1 MRGPAIEVPKGLE
14 GVEVDVTK
22 ISLVDGEHGR
32 LSYRGHDV
40 AKLIDWPFTRVVLL
54 VLTGEDPTTPVR
66 REFEIGLARASR
78 LSAEDAAL
86 LTLAARTDTHPMT
99 VLQGLIPLL
108 SRCDEFEALRR
119 CGARFYDRGEAAHA
133 DRRPAQPAQR
143 QTRCRAPNDLLDPNA
158 RFLAQMGFASNAA
171 LAHAFNV
178 TQILQIE
185 HSFNAS
191 TFAARVVA
199 STLAPVENVLAAAL
213 GALHGALHGG
223 ADQAAL
229 EMAIEVGD
237 PARAA
242 DFVDDCLAS
251 GRKIMG
257 MGHREYRVLDPRAR
271 FVKALAADLA
281 KGTSLEPLYLTL
293 AAIEARIS
301 ERMAERGSDAAR
313 EPRVLQRH
321 RVSRRGAAGRL
332 LHCRICDG
340 ARVRL
345 SRALHRKPASTTASS
360 GRRRNT
366 SASFRREYEP
376 QADHVDTG
384 RPSSTIGSG

>member
-1 MRGPAIEVPKGLE
+1 MRGMQVEVPKGLE

-22 ISLVDGEHGR
+22 ISLVDGERGQ

-40 AKLIDWPFTRVVLL
+40 AQLIEWPFTRVVLL
-54 VLTGEDPTTPVR
+54 VLTGEDPTNAERSSSTR
-66 REFEIGLARASR
+66 RSRARRGFRAD
-78 LSAEDAAL
+78 DAGL
-86 LTLAARTDTHPMT
+86 LTLAAKTDAHPMA

-108 SRCDEFEALRR
+108 SRTRRIRDLRR
-119 CGARFYDRGEAAHA
+119 RRARLHGRRKTAGA
-133 DRRPAQPAQR
+133 DRRTASTAQR
-143 QTRCRAPNDLLDPNA
+143 RRAAGAERAARSERALPGADGLATRNRLP
-158 RFLAQMGFASNAA
+158 A
-171 LAHAFNV
+171 LAHAFDV

-242 DFVDDCLAS
+242 DFVDECLAT

-271 FVKALAADLA
+271 FVKALAANSRRAPPRTVVPDA
-281 KGTSLEPLYLTL
+281 RSDRSAHHGTDGRTRHGRCT
-293 AAIEARIS
+293 RIS
-301 ERMAERGSDAAR
+301 SSTRASCIARRDCRRTIFTAAFAMARVYGYLAHFIESRINNRIIRPAAKY
-313 EPRVLQRH
+313 
-321 RVSRRGAAGRL
+321 
-332 LHCRICDG
+332 IG
-340 ARVRL
+340 ARV
-345 SRALHRKPASTTASS
+345 
-360 GRRRNT
+360 
-366 SASFRREYEP
+366 
-376 QADHVDTG
+376 AD
-384 RPSSTIGSG
+384 

>member
-1 MRGPAIEVPKGLE
+1 MRGLAIEVPKGLE

-22 ISLVDGEHGR
+22 ISLVDGEEGR

-40 AKLIDWPFTRVVLL
+40 AKLLDWPFTRVVLL

-78 LSAEDAAL
+78 LSADDAAL
-86 LTLAARTDTHPMT
+86 LTLAARTDAHPMT

-108 SRCDEFEALRR
+108 SHCDEFEAH
-119 CGARFYDRGEAAHA
+119 GDAAHGFTIA
-133 DRRPAQPAQR
+133 AKLPTLIAGLHSLRSGKPLP
-143 QTRCRAPNDLLDPNA
+143 APNDLLDPNA

-199 STLAPVENVLAAAL
+199 STLAPVENALAAAL

-242 DFVDDCLAS
+242 DFVDGCLAS

-293 AAIEARIS
+293 EAIEARIS
-301 ERMAERGSDAAR
+301 ERMAERGTTLHANLEFYKGIVYR
-313 EPRVLQRH
+313 
-321 RVSRRGAAGRL
+321 AAGL
-332 LHCRICDG
+332 PADYFTAAFAM
-340 ARVRL
+340 ARVYGYL
-345 SRALHRKPASTTASS
+345 AHFIESRINNRIIRPAAK
-360 GRRRNT
+360 
-366 SASFRREYEP
+366 Y
-376 QADHVDTG
+376 
-384 RPSSTIGSG
+384 IGVIPA

>member
-1 MRGPAIEVPKGLE
+1 MRGLAIEVPKGLE

-22 ISLVDGEHGR
+22 ISLVDGEQGR

-40 AKLIDWPFTRVVLL
+40 AKLLDWPFTRVVLL

-66 REFEIGLARASR
+66 REFEIGLAKASR
-78 LSAEDAAL
+78 LSADDAAL
-86 LTLAARTDTHPMT
+86 LTLAAKTDAHPMT

-108 SRCDEFEALRR
+108 SHCDEFEAH
-119 CGARFYDRGEAAHA
+119 GDAAHGFTIA
-133 DRRPAQPAQR
+133 AKLPTLIAGLHSLRSGKPLPAS
-143 QTRCRAPNDLLDPNA
+143 NDLLDPNA

-237 PARAA
+237 PERAGE
-242 DFVDDCLAS
+242 FVDECLAS

-271 FVKALAADLA
+271 YVKTLAAKLA
-281 KGTSLEPLYLTL
+281 QGTSLEPLYATL
-293 AAIEARIS
+293 EAIEAGINQ
-301 ERMAERGSDAAR
+301 RMAERGTELHANLEFYKGIVYRAAGLPVDYFTAAFAMARVYGYLAHFIESRINNRIIRPAAR
-313 EPRVLQRH
+313 YI
-321 RVSRRGAAGRL
+321 GA
-332 LHCRICDG
+332 I
-340 ARVRL
+340 
-345 SRALHRKPASTTASS
+345 PA
-360 GRRRNT
+360 
-366 SASFRREYEP
+366 
-376 QADHVDTG
+376 
-384 RPSSTIGSG
+384 

>member
-1 MRGPAIEVPKGLE
+1 MRGSKLEVPKGLD

-22 ISLVDGEHGR
+22 ISLVDGERGQ

-40 AKLIDWPFTRVVLL
+40 ATLIEWPFTRVVLL
-54 VLTGEDPTTPVR
+54 VLTGEDPTNVER
-66 REFEIGLARASR
+66 KQFDMALMRAAR
-78 LSAEDAAL
+78 LSAQDAGL
-86 LTLAARTDTHPMT
+86 LTLAAKTDAHPMA

-108 SRCDEFEALRR
+108 SHSGEFDAF
-119 CGARFYDRGEAAHA
+119 GDAAHGFTVA
-133 DRRPAQPAQR
+133 AKLPALIAGLYQLRAGAALPA
-143 QTRCRAPNDLLDPNA
+143 PSELLDPHA
-158 RFLAQMGFASNAA
+158 RFLAQMGYATLAA
-171 LAHAFNV
+171 DKPELVHAFNV

-229 EMAIEVGD
+229 EMALEVGD

-242 DFVDDCLAS
+242 DFVDECLAT

-271 FVKALAADLA
+271 FVKGLAAKLS
-281 KGTSLEPLYLTL
+281 KGTQLETLYLTL
-293 AAIEARIS
+293 EAIEAHIS
-301 ERMAERGSDAAR
+301 ARMAERGTALHANLEFYKGVIYR
-313 EPRVLQRH
+313 
-321 RVSRRGAAGRL
+321 AAGL
-332 LHCRICDG
+332 PSDYFTAAFAM
-340 ARVRL
+340 ARVYGYLAHFIESRINNRL
-345 SRALHRKPASTTASS
+345 IRPAAK
-360 GRRRNT
+360 
-366 SASFRREYEP
+366 Y
-376 QADHVDTG
+376 
-384 RPSSTIGSG
+384 IGITPEAVS

>member
-1 MRGPAIEVPKGLE
+1 MRKLAVEVPKGLE

-22 ISLVDGEHGR
+22 ISLVDGEQGR

-40 AKLIDWPFTRVVLL
+40 AQLIDWPFASVVLL
-54 VLTGEDPTTPVR
+54 VLTGEEPTGPAHR
-66 REFEIGLARASR
+66 AFEAALTQAAR
-78 LSAEDAAL
+78 LSETDAAL
-86 LTLAARTDTHPMT
+86 LALAAKTNVHPMA

-108 SRCDEFEALRR
+108 SRSAEFEQY
-119 CGARFYDRGEAAHA
+119 GDAAHGFTITA
-133 DRRPAQPAQR
+133 KLPALIAGLHRLRSAGTLPDAS
-143 QTRCRAPNDLLDPNA
+143 ALSDPNA
-158 RFLAQMGFASNAA
+158 RFLAQMGFTANAA
-171 LAHAFNV
+171 LAHAFDV

-199 STLAPVENVLAAAL
+199 STLAPVENVLAAAI

-229 EMAIEVGD
+229 EMALEVGD

-242 DFVDDCLAS
+242 DFVDECLAS

-281 KGTSLEPLYLTL
+281 KGTSLEPLYQTL
-293 AAIEARIS
+293 EAIEARIT
-301 ERMAERGSDAAR
+301 ERMAERGTELHANLEFYKGIVYRAAGLPPDYFTAAFAMARVYGYLAHFIESRINNRIIRPAAR
-313 EPRVLQRH
+313 YI
-321 RVSRRGAAGRL
+321 GA
-332 LHCRICDG
+332 I
-340 ARVRL
+340 
-345 SRALHRKPASTTASS
+345 PA
-360 GRRRNT
+360 
-366 SASFRREYEP
+366 
-376 QADHVDTG
+376 
-384 RPSSTIGSG
+384 

>member
-1 MRGPAIEVPKGLE
+1 MRKLAVEVPKGLE

-40 AKLIDWPFTRVVLL
+40 AQLIEWPFASVVLL
-54 VLTGEDPTTPVR
+54 VLTGDEPTGAAR
-66 REFEIGLARASR
+66 REFEAALARAAQ
-78 LSAEDAAL
+78 LSAADAAL
-86 LTLAARTDTHPMT
+86 LALAAKTDVHPMA

-108 SRCDEFEALRR
+108 SRTGAFEHY
-119 CGARFYDRGEAAHA
+119 GDAAHGFTIA
-133 DRRPAQPAQR
+133 AKLPALIAGLHRLRSVGTLPDAS
-143 QTRCRAPNDLLDPNA
+143 ALPDPNA
-158 RFLAQMGFASNAA
+158 RFLAQMGFPTNPA
-171 LAHAFNV
+171 LAHAFDV

-237 PARAA
+237 PSRAA
-242 DFVDDCLAS
+242 DFVDECLAS

-293 AAIEARIS
+293 EGIEARIT
-301 ERMAERGSDAAR
+301 ERMAERGTELHANLEFYKGIVYRAAGLPPDYFTAAFAMARVYGYLAHFIESRINNRIIRPAAR
-313 EPRVLQRH
+313 YI
-321 RVSRRGAAGRL
+321 GA
-332 LHCRICDG
+332 I
-340 ARVRL
+340 
-345 SRALHRKPASTTASS
+345 PA
-360 GRRRNT
+360 
-366 SASFRREYEP
+366 
-376 QADHVDTG
+376 
-384 RPSSTIGSG
+384 

>member
-1 MRGPAIEVPKGLE
+1 VEVPKGLE

-40 AKLIDWPFTRVVLL
+40 AQLIDWPFASVVLL
-54 VLTGEDPTTPVR
+54 VLTGEEPTGAAR
-66 REFEIGLARASR
+66 REFETALAHAAR
-78 LSAEDAAL
+78 LSDADGAL
-86 LTLAARTDTHPMT
+86 LALAAKTDVHPMA

-108 SRCDEFEALRR
+108 SRTGEFEQY
-119 CGARFYDRGEAAHA
+119 GDAAHGFTIAAKLPALIAGLHRLRSAGTLA
-133 DRRPAQPAQR
+133 DLSALDAH
-143 QTRCRAPNDLLDPNA
+143 ALLDPNA
-158 RFLAQMGFASNAA
+158 RFLAQMGFATNPA
-171 LAHAFNV
+171 LAHAFDV

-237 PARAA
+237 ASRAA
-242 DFVDDCLAS
+242 DFVDECLAT

-271 FVKALAADLA
+271 FVKALAANLA

-293 AAIEARIS
+293 EAIEARIT
-301 ERMAERGSDAAR
+301 ERMAERGTELHANLEFYKGIVYRAAGLPPDYFTAAFAMARVYGYLAHFIESRINNRIIRPAAR
-313 EPRVLQRH
+313 YI
-321 RVSRRGAAGRL
+321 GA
-332 LHCRICDG
+332 I
-340 ARVRL
+340 
-345 SRALHRKPASTTASS
+345 PA
-360 GRRRNT
+360 
-366 SASFRREYEP
+366 
-376 QADHVDTG
+376 
-384 RPSSTIGSG
+384 

>member
-1 MRGPAIEVPKGLE
+1 MRKLKLEVPKGLE

-32 LSYRGHDV
+32 LSYRGYDV
-40 AKLIDWPFTRVVLL
+40 AQLIDWPFASVVLL
-54 VLTGEDPTTPVR
+54 VLAGEEPTAPAR
-66 REFEIGLARASR
+66 REFESKLARAAR
-78 LSAEDAAL
+78 LSDSDAAF
-86 LTLAARTDTHPMT
+86 LTLAAKTEAHPMT

-108 SRCDEFEALRR
+108 SRTSGFEHY
-119 CGARFYDRGEAAHA
+119 GDAAHGFTIA
-133 DRRPAQPAQR
+133 AKLPALIAGLHQLRSAGTLPP
-143 QTRCRAPNDLLDPNA
+143 TSELSDPNA
-158 RFLAQMGFASNAA
+158 RFLAQMGLTASSSKAPA
-171 LAHAFNV
+171 LARAFDV

-229 EMAIEVGD
+229 EMALEIGD

-293 AAIEARIS
+293 EAIEARIT
-301 ERMAERGSDAAR
+301 ERMAERGTELHANLEFYKGIVYRAAGLPPDYFTAAFAMARVYGYLAHFIESRINNRIIRPAAR
-313 EPRVLQRH
+313 YIGV
-321 RVSRRGAAGRL
+321 
-332 LHCRICDG
+332 I
-340 ARVRL
+340 
-345 SRALHRKPASTTASS
+345 PA
-360 GRRRNT
+360 
-366 SASFRREYEP
+366 
-376 QADHVDTG
+376 
-384 RPSSTIGSG
+384 

>member
-1 MRGPAIEVPKGLE
+1 MRQKMSIEVPKGLE

-22 ISLVDGEHGR
+22 ISLVDGERGR

-40 AKLIDWPFTRVVLL
+40 SELIDWPFTRVVLL
-54 VLTGEDPTTPVR
+54 VLTGNDPSNAER
-66 REFEIGLARASR
+66 RAFETALARAAA
-78 LSAEDAAL
+78 LSDSDAAL
-86 LTLAARTDTHPMT
+86 LTLAAQTPTHPMA

-108 SRCDEFEALRR
+108 SKTAEFADY
-119 CGARFYDRGEAAHA
+119 GDAAHGFTVA
-133 DRRPAQPAQR
+133 AKLPALIAGLHRLRSGSTLPP
-143 QTRCRAPNDLLDPNA
+143 PNAELDPNA
-158 RFLAQMGFASNAA
+158 RFLTQMGFESNAE

-229 EMAIEVGD
+229 ETALEVGD
-237 PARAA
+237 PDNAPA
-242 DFVDDCLAS
+242 FVDESLAR

-271 FVKALAADLA
+271 FVKTLAATLS
-281 KGTSLEPLYLTL
+281 KGTSLETLYATL
-293 AAIEARIS
+293 EAIEANINQ
-301 ERMAERGSDAAR
+301 RMAERGTELHANLEFYKGIVYRAAGLPVDYFTAAFAMARVYGYLAHFIESRINNRIIRPAAR
-313 EPRVLQRH
+313 YI
-321 RVSRRGAAGRL
+321 GATP
-332 LHCRICDG
+332 
-340 ARVRL
+340 V
-345 SRALHRKPASTTASS
+345 
-360 GRRRNT
+360 
-366 SASFRREYEP
+366 
-376 QADHVDTG
+376 
-384 RPSSTIGSG
+384 

>member
-1 MRGPAIEVPKGLE
+1 MRKIAVEVPKGLE

-22 ISLVDGEHGR
+22 ISLVDGERGR
-32 LSYRGHDV
+32 LSYRGHDI
-40 AKLIDWPFTRVVLL
+40 ARLLEWPFNRVVLL
-54 VLTGEDPTTPVR
+54 VLTGEEPSSIECNAFDSA
-66 REFEIGLARASR
+66 LARASR
-78 LSAEDAAL
+78 LSANDAAL
-86 LTLAARTDTHPMT
+86 LTLAAQTNAHPMA
-99 VLQGLIPLL
+99 VLQGLVPLL
-108 SRCDEFEALRR
+108 SRTKEFDAH
-119 CGARFYDRGEAAHA
+119 GDAAHGFTIA
-133 DRRPAQPAQR
+133 AKLPALIAGLHRLRKGDALPEAS
-143 QTRCRAPNDLLDPNA
+143 DLRDPNA
-158 RFLAQMGFASNAA
+158 RFLAQMGFAPDAR
-171 LAHAFNV
+171 LTHAFDV

-242 DFVDDCLAS
+242 DFVDECLAT

-271 FVKALAADLA
+271 FVKALAGDLA

-293 AAIEARIS
+293 EGIEARIS
-301 ERMAERGSDAAR
+301 ERMAERGTELHANLEFYKGIVYR
-313 EPRVLQRH
+313 
-321 RVSRRGAAGRL
+321 AAGL
-332 LHCRICDG
+332 PTDFFTAAFAM
-340 ARVRL
+340 ARVYGYL
-345 SRALHRKPASTTASS
+345 AHFIESRINNRIIRPAAK
-360 GRRRNT
+360 
-366 SASFRREYEP
+366 Y
-376 QADHVDTG
+376 
-384 RPSSTIGSG
+384 IGAIPA